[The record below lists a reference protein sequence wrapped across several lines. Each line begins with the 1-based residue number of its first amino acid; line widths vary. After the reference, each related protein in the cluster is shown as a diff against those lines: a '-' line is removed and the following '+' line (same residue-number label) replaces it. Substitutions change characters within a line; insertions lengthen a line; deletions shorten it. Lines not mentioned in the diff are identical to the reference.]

1 MKPKLVDYEK
11 IYKKKIET
19 IDIKPRN
26 SNIQQVENYYFFFN
40 LFGIIIIITG
50 FIVLFY
56 RKKNK
61 MKNKRIYTQKVVQ
74 FYHDTNKNNKFE

>member
-1 MKPKLVDYEK
+1 MKPILVDYER
-11 IYKKKIET
+11 IYKKKIEVS
-19 IDIKPRN
+19 DIKIRN

-61 MKNKRIYTQKVVQ
+61 MKNKKIYTQNVVQ

>member
-11 IYKKKIET
+11 IYKKKIE

-40 LFGIIIIITG
+40 LFGIMIIITG

>member
-1 MKPKLVDYEK
+1 MKPILVDYER
-11 IYKKKIET
+11 IYKKKIEVS
-19 IDIKPRN
+19 DIKFRN

-40 LFGIIIIITG
+40 LFGIMIIITG

-61 MKNKRIYTQKVVQ
+61 MKNKRIYTQNVVQ
-74 FYHDTNKNNKFE
+74 FYHDTNKK

>member
-1 MKPKLVDYEK
+1 MKPILVDYER
-11 IYKKKIET
+11 IYKKKIEVS
-19 IDIKPRN
+19 DIKIRN

-40 LFGIIIIITG
+40 LFGIFIIITG

-61 MKNKRIYTQKVVQ
+61 MKNKRIYTQSVVQ